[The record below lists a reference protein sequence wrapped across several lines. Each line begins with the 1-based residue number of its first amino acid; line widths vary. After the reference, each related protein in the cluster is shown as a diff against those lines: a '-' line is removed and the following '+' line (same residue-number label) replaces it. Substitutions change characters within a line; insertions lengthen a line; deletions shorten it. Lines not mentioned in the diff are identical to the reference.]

1 MREISKFVP
10 YKKII
15 IMKKFLAFFASFVI
29 VAVLALSVMSFTD
42 DDPKKHKCEN
52 TAAASDTTK
61 ACNKAADATADTKKC
76 CKEAGSTA
84 SADCRKSETC
94 KHHKHTADAGTTENK

>member
-1 MREISKFVP
+1 
-10 YKKII
+10 
-15 IMKKFLAFFASFVI
+15 MKKFLAFFASFMI

-52 TAAASDTTK
+52 TTAASDTTK
-61 ACNKAADATADTKKC
+61 ACDKQAADATADTKKC

-84 SADCRKSETC
+84 SANCKNSEAC
-94 KHHKHTADAGTTENK
+94 KHHKHTADASTVENK